1 MPESLVWL
9 IIQIKMGNWDRLF
22 VYMNNVEL
30 ELMGLFAT
38 VVEQGSF
45 TGAAEVLGMPKS
57 SVSQKISRLESQLG
71 VRLLQ
76 RTTRRLSLTPQGEV
90 YVEHCQS
97 LLALAR
103 SANLAMARLRSAPAG
118 RVRITAPEATG
129 TLLLGRIL
137 AEFRALYPEVVL
149 ELTLSD
155 EQLDL
160 VGEGY
165 DLALRAAP
173 LKDSSLICR
182 RIGQV
187 ARHLVAAPGYL
198 ASHGT
203 PQQLPELGGHACLV
217 HGALPVWPLQEG
229 GWRPQGACIS
239 NSLLALRELALHE
252 GGIALLPDHVCRED
266 LAAGRLLKVLPAHP
280 IPPNPFYLIYPSR
293 EHLAPA
299 LRSLMD
305 FVAERLPFA

>member
-1 MPESLVWL
+1 
-9 IIQIKMGNWDRLF
+9 
-22 VYMNNVEL
+22 MNNVEL

-45 TGAAEVLGMPKS
+45 TGAAELLGMPKS

-90 YVEHCQS
+90 YVEQCQA

-103 SANLAMARLRSAPAG
+103 SANLAMARLRAAPAG

-149 ELTLSD
+149 ELTLCD
-155 EQLDL
+155 EQFDL

-187 ARHLVAAPGYL
+187 PRYLVAAPAYL
-198 ASHGT
+198 AAHGM
-203 PQQLPELGGHACLV
+203 PQQLSELGRYACLV
-217 HGALPVWPLQEG
+217 HTSLPVWPLQEG

-239 NSLLALRELALHE
+239 NSLLALRELAINE
-252 GGIALLPDHVCRED
+252 GGIALLPHHVCEGD
-266 LAAGRLLKVLPAHP
+266 LASGRLQKVLPELAV
-280 IPPNPFYLIYPSR
+280 PPNPFYLIYPSR
-293 EHLAPA
+293 EHLVPA

>member
-1 MPESLVWL
+1 
-9 IIQIKMGNWDRLF
+9 
-22 VYMNNVEL
+22 MNNVEL

-57 SVSQKISRLESQLG
+57 SVSQKISRLESRLG

-90 YVEHCQS
+90 YVAHCQE

-103 SANLAMARLRSAPAG
+103 SANLAMARSANLAMARLRASPGG

-149 ELTLSD
+149 ELTLCD

-187 ARHLVAAPGYL
+187 ARHLVASPGYL
-198 ASHGT
+198 AANGT
-203 PQQLPELGGHACLV
+203 PLQLSELAGHACLV
-217 HGALPVWPLQEG
+217 HGSLPVWPLQEG
-229 GWRPQGACIS
+229 GWRPRGACQS
-239 NSLLALRELALHE
+239 NSLLALRELALHD
-252 GGIALLPDHVCRED
+252 GGIALLPAHVCGDD
-266 LAAGRLLKVLPAHP
+266 LAAGRLLKVLPDLLVP
-280 IPPNPFYLIYPSR
+280 VNPFYLIYPSR

>member
-1 MPESLVWL
+1 
-9 IIQIKMGNWDRLF
+9 
-22 VYMNNVEL
+22 MNNVDL

-45 TGAAEVLGMPKS
+45 TRAAELLGMPKS
-57 SVSQKISRLESQLG
+57 SVSQKISRLEAQLG

-76 RTTRRLSLTPQGEV
+76 RTTRKLSLTPQGEL
-90 YVEHCQS
+90 YVEHCQG
-97 LLALAR
+97 LLVLAR

-129 TLLLGRIL
+129 TLLLGKIL

-155 EQLDL
+155 EQEDL

-187 ARHLVAAPGYL
+187 ARHLVAAPAYL
-198 ASHGT
+198 AAHGM
-203 PQQLPELGGHACLV
+203 PQQLSELGRYACLV
-217 HGALPVWPLQEG
+217 HSAMPVWPLQEG
-229 GWRPQGACIS
+229 GWRPQGACVS
-239 NSLLALRELALHE
+239 NSLLALREMALHD
-252 GGIALLPDHVCRED
+252 GGIALLPHHVCAGD
-266 LAAGRLLKVLPAHP
+266 LVAGRLQKVLPDQP
-280 IPPNPFYLIYPSR
+280 IPANPFYLIYPSR

-299 LRSLMD
+299 LRTLMD

>member
-1 MPESLVWL
+1 
-9 IIQIKMGNWDRLF
+9 
-22 VYMNNVEL
+22 MNNVDL

-45 TGAAEVLGMPKS
+45 TRAAELMGMPKS
-57 SVSQKISRLESQLG
+57 SVSQKISRLEAQLG

-90 YVEHCQS
+90 YVEHCQG
-97 LLALAR
+97 LLTLAR

-187 ARHLVAAPGYL
+187 PRHLVAAPAYL
-198 ASHGT
+198 AAHGM
-203 PQQLPELGGHACLV
+203 PQQLSDLGRYACLV
-217 HGALPVWPLQEG
+217 HSALPLWPLQEG

-239 NSLLALRELALHE
+239 NSLLALRELAINE
-252 GGIALLPDHVCRED
+252 GGIALLPHHVCEGD
-266 LAAGRLLKVLPAHP
+266 LASGRLQKVLPELAV
-280 IPPNPFYLIYPSR
+280 PPNPFYLIYPSR

-299 LRSLMD
+299 LRTLMD
-305 FVAERLPFA
+305 FVAERLPFT

>member
-1 MPESLVWL
+1 
-9 IIQIKMGNWDRLF
+9 
-22 VYMNNVEL
+22 MNNVDL

-45 TGAAEVLGMPKS
+45 TRAAELMGMPKS
-57 SVSQKISRLESQLG
+57 SVSQKISRLETQLG

-90 YVEHCQS
+90 YVEHCQG
-97 LLALAR
+97 LLTLAR

-187 ARHLVAAPGYL
+187 PRHLVAAPAYL
-198 ASHGT
+198 AAHGM
-203 PQQLPELGGHACLV
+203 PQQLSDLGRYACLV
-217 HGALPVWPLQEG
+217 HSALPLWPLQEG

-239 NSLLALRELALHE
+239 NSLLALRELTINE
-252 GGIALLPDHVCRED
+252 GGIALLPHHVCEGD
-266 LAAGRLLKVLPAHP
+266 LASGRLQKVLPELAV
-280 IPPNPFYLIYPSR
+280 PPNPFYLIYPSR

-299 LRSLMD
+299 LRTLMD
-305 FVAERLPFA
+305 FVADRLPFA

>member
-1 MPESLVWL
+1 
-9 IIQIKMGNWDRLF
+9 
-22 VYMNNVEL
+22 
-30 ELMGLFAT
+30 MGLFAT

-45 TGAAEVLGMPKS
+45 TGAAELLGMPKS

-90 YVEHCQS
+90 YVEQCRA

-103 SANLAMARLRSAPAG
+103 SANLAMARLRAAPAG

-149 ELTLSD
+149 ELTLCD

-187 ARHLVAAPGYL
+187 PRYLVAASTYL
-198 ASHGT
+198 AAHGM
-203 PQQLPELGGHACLV
+203 PQQLSELGRYACLV
-217 HGALPVWPLQEG
+217 HTSLPVWPLQEG

-239 NSLLALRELALHE
+239 NSLLALRELAINE
-252 GGIALLPDHVCRED
+252 GGIALLPHHVCEGD
-266 LAAGRLLKVLPAHP
+266 LASGRLQKVLPELAV
-280 IPPNPFYLIYPSR
+280 PPNPFYLIYPSR

>member
-1 MPESLVWL
+1 
-9 IIQIKMGNWDRLF
+9 
-22 VYMNNVEL
+22 MNNVDL

-45 TGAAEVLGMPKS
+45 TRAAELLGMPKS
-57 SVSQKISRLESQLG
+57 SVSQKISRLEYQLG

-76 RTTRRLSLTPQGEV
+76 RTTRRLSLTPQGEL
-90 YVEHCQS
+90 YVEHCQG

-155 EQLDL
+155 DQLDL

-187 ARHLVAAPGYL
+187 ARHLVAAPAYL
-198 ASHGT
+198 TAHGM
-203 PQQLPELGGHACLV
+203 PQQLSELGRYACLV
-217 HGALPVWPLQEG
+217 HSAMPVWPLQEG
-229 GWRPQGACIS
+229 GWRPQGACVS
-239 NSLLALRELALHE
+239 NSLLALREMALHD
-252 GGIALLPDHVCRED
+252 GGIALLPHHVCEGD
-266 LAAGRLLKVLPAHP
+266 LAVGRLQKVLPDQP
-280 IPPNPFYLIYPSR
+280 IPANPFYLIYPSR

-299 LRSLMD
+299 LRTLMD

>member
-1 MPESLVWL
+1 
-9 IIQIKMGNWDRLF
+9 
-22 VYMNNVEL
+22 MNNVEL

-45 TGAAEVLGMPKS
+45 TRAAELLGMPKS

-76 RTTRRLSLTPQGEV
+76 RTTRRLSLTPQGEI
-90 YVEHCQS
+90 YVEHCRG
-97 LLALAR
+97 LLTLAR

-129 TLLLGRIL
+129 TLLLGPIL

-182 RIGQV
+182 RIGEV
-187 ARHLVAAPGYL
+187 ARYLVASPGYL
-198 ASHGT
+198 ARHGM
-203 PQQLPELGGHACLV
+203 PQRLAELAHHVCLV
-217 HGALPVWPLQEG
+217 HTALPVWPLQEG
-229 GWRPQGACIS
+229 GWRPQGACVS
-239 NSLLALRELALHE
+239 NSLLALRELSLHD
-252 GGIALLPDHVCRED
+252 GGIALLPQHVCESG
-266 LAAGRLLKVLPAHP
+266 LASGKLQKILPMIP
-280 IPPNPFYLIYPSR
+280 IPTNPFYLIYPSR

>member
-1 MPESLVWL
+1 
-9 IIQIKMGNWDRLF
+9 
-22 VYMNNVEL
+22 MNNVDL

-45 TGAAEVLGMPKS
+45 TRAAELLGMPKS

-76 RTTRRLSLTPQGEV
+76 RTTRKLSLTPQGEL
-90 YVEHCQS
+90 YVEHCQG
-97 LLALAR
+97 LLVLAR

-129 TLLLGRIL
+129 TLLLGKIL

-155 EQLDL
+155 EQEDL

-187 ARHLVAAPGYL
+187 ARHLVAAPAYL
-198 ASHGT
+198 AAHGM
-203 PQQLPELGGHACLV
+203 PQQLSELGSYACLV
-217 HGALPVWPLQEG
+217 HSAMPVWPLQEG
-229 GWRPQGACIS
+229 GWRPQGACVS
-239 NSLLALRELALHE
+239 NSLLALREMALHD
-252 GGIALLPDHVCRED
+252 GGVALLPHHVCAGD
-266 LAAGRLLKVLPAHP
+266 LAAGRLQKVLPDQP
-280 IPPNPFYLIYPSR
+280 IPANPFYLIYPSR

-299 LRSLMD
+299 LRTLMD

>member
-1 MPESLVWL
+1 
-9 IIQIKMGNWDRLF
+9 
-22 VYMNNVEL
+22 MNNVEL

-45 TGAAEVLGMPKS
+45 TGAAELLSMPKS

-90 YVEHCQS
+90 YVEQCRA

-103 SANLAMARLRSAPAG
+103 SANLAMARLRAAPAG

-149 ELTLSD
+149 ELTLCD

-187 ARHLVAAPGYL
+187 PRHLVAAPAYL
-198 ASHGT
+198 AAHGT
-203 PQQLPELGGHACLV
+203 PQQLSELGRYACLV
-217 HGALPVWPLQEG
+217 HTSLPVWPLQEG
-229 GWRPQGACIS
+229 GWRPQGACLS
-239 NSLLALRELALHE
+239 NSLLALRELAINE
-252 GGIALLPDHVCRED
+252 GGIALLPHHVCEGD
-266 LAAGRLLKVLPAHP
+266 LASGRLQKVLPELAV
-280 IPPNPFYLIYPSR
+280 PPNPFYLIYPSR

>member
-1 MPESLVWL
+1 
-9 IIQIKMGNWDRLF
+9 
-22 VYMNNVEL
+22 MNNVEL

-45 TGAAEVLGMPKS
+45 TGAAELLGMPKS

-76 RTTRRLSLTPQGEV
+76 RTTRRLSLTPQGEI
-90 YVEHCQS
+90 YVEQCRA

-103 SANLAMARLRSAPAG
+103 SANLAMARLRAAPAG

-149 ELTLSD
+149 ELTLCD

-187 ARHLVAAPGYL
+187 PRHLVAAPAYL
-198 ASHGT
+198 AAHGM
-203 PQQLPELGGHACLV
+203 PQQLSELGRYACLV
-217 HGALPVWPLQEG
+217 HTSLPVWPLQEG

-239 NSLLALRELALHE
+239 NSLLALRELAINE
-252 GGIALLPDHVCRED
+252 GGIALLPHHVCEGD
-266 LAAGRLLKVLPAHP
+266 LASGRLQKVLPELAV
-280 IPPNPFYLIYPSR
+280 PPNPFYLIYPSR

-305 FVAERLPFA
+305 FVAERLPFD

>member
-1 MPESLVWL
+1 
-9 IIQIKMGNWDRLF
+9 
-22 VYMNNVEL
+22 MNNVEL

-45 TGAAEVLGMPKS
+45 TRAAELLGMPKS

-76 RTTRRLSLTPQGEV
+76 RTTRRLSLTPQGEI
-90 YVEHCQS
+90 YVEHCRG
-97 LLALAR
+97 LLTLAR

-129 TLLLGRIL
+129 TLLLGPIL

-182 RIGQV
+182 RIGEV
-187 ARHLVAAPGYL
+187 ARYLVASPGYL
-198 ASHGT
+198 AQHGM
-203 PQQLPELGGHACLV
+203 PQRLAELAHHVCLV
-217 HGALPVWPLQEG
+217 HAALPVWPLQEG
-229 GWRPQGACIS
+229 GWRPQGACVS
-239 NSLLALRELALHE
+239 NSLLALRELALHD
-252 GGIALLPDHVCRED
+252 GGIALLPQHVCESG
-266 LAAGRLLKVLPAHP
+266 LASGKLQKILPMIP
-280 IPPNPFYLIYPSR
+280 IPTNPFYLIYPSR

>member
-1 MPESLVWL
+1 
-9 IIQIKMGNWDRLF
+9 
-22 VYMNNVEL
+22 MNNVEL

-45 TGAAEVLGMPKS
+45 TGAAELLGMPKS

-90 YVEHCQS
+90 YVEQCRA

-103 SANLAMARLRSAPAG
+103 SANLAMARLRAAPAG

-149 ELTLSD
+149 ELTLCD

-187 ARHLVAAPGYL
+187 PRHLVAAPAYL
-198 ASHGT
+198 AAHGT
-203 PQQLPELGGHACLV
+203 PQQLSELGRYACLV
-217 HGALPVWPLQEG
+217 HTSLPVWPLQEG
-229 GWRPQGACIS
+229 GWRPQGACLS
-239 NSLLALRELALHE
+239 NSLLALRELAINE
-252 GGIALLPDHVCRED
+252 GGIALLPHHVCEGD
-266 LAAGRLLKVLPAHP
+266 LASGRLQKVLPELAV
-280 IPPNPFYLIYPSR
+280 PPNPFYLIYPSR

-305 FVAERLPFA
+305 FVAERLPFV

>member
-1 MPESLVWL
+1 
-9 IIQIKMGNWDRLF
+9 
-22 VYMNNVEL
+22 MNNVEL

-45 TGAAEVLGMPKS
+45 TGAAELLGMPKS

-90 YVEHCQS
+90 YVEQCRA

-103 SANLAMARLRSAPAG
+103 SANLAMARLRAAPAG

-149 ELTLSD
+149 ELILCD

-187 ARHLVAAPGYL
+187 PRHLVAAPAYL
-198 ASHGT
+198 AAHGT
-203 PQQLPELGGHACLV
+203 PQQLSELGRYACLV
-217 HGALPVWPLQEG
+217 HTSLPVWPLQEG
-229 GWRPQGACIS
+229 GWRPQGACLS
-239 NSLLALRELALHE
+239 NSLLALRELAINE
-252 GGIALLPDHVCRED
+252 GGIALLPHHVCEGD
-266 LAAGRLLKVLPAHP
+266 LASGRLQKVLPELAV
-280 IPPNPFYLIYPSR
+280 PPNPFYLIYPSR

>member
-1 MPESLVWL
+1 
-9 IIQIKMGNWDRLF
+9 
-22 VYMNNVEL
+22 MNNVDL

-45 TGAAEVLGMPKS
+45 TRAAELLGMPKS

-76 RTTRRLSLTPQGEV
+76 RTTRKLSLTPQGEL
-90 YVEHCQS
+90 YVEHCQG
-97 LLALAR
+97 LLVLAR

-129 TLLLGRIL
+129 TLLLGKIL

-155 EQLDL
+155 EQEDL

-187 ARHLVAAPGYL
+187 ARHLVAAPAYL
-198 ASHGT
+198 AAHGM
-203 PQQLPELGGHACLV
+203 PQLLSELGRYACLV
-217 HGALPVWPLQEG
+217 HSAMPVWPLQEG
-229 GWRPQGACIS
+229 GWRPQGACVS
-239 NSLLALRELALHE
+239 NSLLALREMALHD
-252 GGIALLPDHVCRED
+252 GGIALLPHHVCAGD
-266 LAAGRLLKVLPAHP
+266 LAAGRLQKVLPDQP
-280 IPPNPFYLIYPSR
+280 IPANPFYLIYPSR

-299 LRSLMD
+299 LRTLMD

>member
-1 MPESLVWL
+1 
-9 IIQIKMGNWDRLF
+9 
-22 VYMNNVEL
+22 MNNVEL

-45 TGAAEVLGMPKS
+45 TGAAELLGMPKS

-76 RTTRRLSLTPQGEV
+76 RTTRRLSLTPQGEI
-90 YVEHCQS
+90 YVEQCRA
-97 LLALAR
+97 LLALAS
-103 SANLAMARLRSAPAG
+103 SANLAMARLRAAPAG

-149 ELTLSD
+149 ELTLCD

-187 ARHLVAAPGYL
+187 PRHLVAAPAYL
-198 ASHGT
+198 AAHGM
-203 PQQLPELGGHACLV
+203 PQQLSELGRYACLV
-217 HGALPVWPLQEG
+217 HTSLPVWPLQEG

-239 NSLLALRELALHE
+239 NSLLALRELAINE
-252 GGIALLPDHVCRED
+252 GGIALLPHHVCEGD
-266 LAAGRLLKVLPAHP
+266 LASGRLQKVLPELAV
-280 IPPNPFYLIYPSR
+280 PPNPFYLIYPSR

-305 FVAERLPFA
+305 FVAERLPFD

>member
-1 MPESLVWL
+1 
-9 IIQIKMGNWDRLF
+9 
-22 VYMNNVEL
+22 MNNVEL

-45 TGAAEVLGMPKS
+45 TRAAELLGMPKS

-76 RTTRRLSLTPQGEV
+76 RTTRRLSLTPQGEI
-90 YVEHCQS
+90 YVEHCRG
-97 LLALAR
+97 LLTLAR

-129 TLLLGRIL
+129 TLLLGPIL

-182 RIGQV
+182 RIGEV
-187 ARHLVAAPGYL
+187 ARYLVASPGYL
-198 ASHGT
+198 ARHGM
-203 PQQLPELGGHACLV
+203 PQRLAELAHHVCLV
-217 HGALPVWPLQEG
+217 HTALPVWPLQER
-229 GWRPQGACIS
+229 GWRPQGACAS
-239 NSLLALRELALHE
+239 NSLLALRELALHD
-252 GGIALLPDHVCRED
+252 GGIALLPQHVCESG
-266 LAAGRLLKVLPAHP
+266 LASGKLQKILPMIP
-280 IPPNPFYLIYPSR
+280 IPTNPFYLIYPSR

>member
-1 MPESLVWL
+1 
-9 IIQIKMGNWDRLF
+9 
-22 VYMNNVEL
+22 MNNVDL

-45 TGAAEVLGMPKS
+45 TGAAEALGMPKS
-57 SVSQKISRLESQLG
+57 SVSQKISRLETQLG

-76 RTTRRLSLTPQGEV
+76 RTTRRLSLTPQGEI
-90 YVEHCQS
+90 YVEQCQA

-103 SANLAMARLRSAPAG
+103 SANLAMARLRAAPAG

-149 ELTLSD
+149 ELTLCD
-155 EQLDL
+155 DQLDL

-187 ARHLVAAPGYL
+187 PRHLVAAPGYL
-198 ASHGT
+198 AAHGA
-203 PQQLPELGGHACLV
+203 PQQLSDLGLHPCLV
-217 HGALPVWPLQEG
+217 HSALLVWPLQDG

-252 GGIALLPDHVCRED
+252 GGIALLPHHVCQED
-266 LAAGRLLKVLPAHP
+266 LATGRLQKLLPDHP

>member
-1 MPESLVWL
+1 
-9 IIQIKMGNWDRLF
+9 
-22 VYMNNVEL
+22 MNNVDL

-45 TGAAEVLGMPKS
+45 TRAAELMGMPKS
-57 SVSQKISRLESQLG
+57 SVSQKISRLEAQLG

-90 YVEHCQS
+90 YVEHCQG
-97 LLALAR
+97 LLTLAR

-187 ARHLVAAPGYL
+187 PRHLVAAPAYL
-198 ASHGT
+198 AAHGM
-203 PQQLPELGGHACLV
+203 PQQLSDLGRYACLV
-217 HGALPVWPLQEG
+217 HSALPLWPLQEG

-239 NSLLALRELALHE
+239 NSLLALRELAINE
-252 GGIALLPDHVCRED
+252 GGIALLPHHVCEGE
-266 LAAGRLLKVLPAHP
+266 LASGRLQKVLPELAV
-280 IPPNPFYLIYPSR
+280 PPNPFYLIYPSR

-299 LRSLMD
+299 LRTLMD

>member
-1 MPESLVWL
+1 
-9 IIQIKMGNWDRLF
+9 
-22 VYMNNVEL
+22 MNNVEL
-30 ELMGLFAT
+30 ELMGLFDT

-45 TGAAEVLGMPKS
+45 TGAAELLGMPKS

-90 YVEHCQS
+90 YVEQCRA

-103 SANLAMARLRSAPAG
+103 SANLAMARLRAAPAG

-149 ELTLSD
+149 ELTLCD

-187 ARHLVAAPGYL
+187 PRHLVAAPAYL
-198 ASHGT
+198 AAHGM
-203 PQQLPELGGHACLV
+203 PQQLSELGRYACLV
-217 HGALPVWPLQEG
+217 HTSLPVWPLQEG

-239 NSLLALRELALHE
+239 NSLLALRELAINE
-252 GGIALLPDHVCRED
+252 GGIALLPHHVCEGD
-266 LAAGRLLKVLPAHP
+266 LASGRLQKVLPELAV
-280 IPPNPFYLIYPSR
+280 PPNPFYLIYPSR

>member
-1 MPESLVWL
+1 
-9 IIQIKMGNWDRLF
+9 
-22 VYMNNVEL
+22 MNNVEL

-45 TGAAEVLGMPKS
+45 TGAAELLGMPKS

-90 YVEHCQS
+90 YVEQCRA

-103 SANLAMARLRSAPAG
+103 SANLAMARLRAAPAG

-149 ELTLSD
+149 ELTLCD

-173 LKDSSLICR
+173 LKDSCLICR

-187 ARHLVAAPGYL
+187 PRYLVAAPAYL
-198 ASHGT
+198 AAHGM
-203 PQQLPELGGHACLV
+203 PQQLSELGRYACLV
-217 HGALPVWPLQEG
+217 HTSLPVWPLQEG

-239 NSLLALRELALHE
+239 NSLLALRELAINE
-252 GGIALLPDHVCRED
+252 GGIALLPHHVCEGD
-266 LAAGRLLKVLPAHP
+266 LASGRLQRVLPELTV
-280 IPPNPFYLIYPSR
+280 PPNPFYLIYPSR

>member
-1 MPESLVWL
+1 
-9 IIQIKMGNWDRLF
+9 
-22 VYMNNVEL
+22 
-30 ELMGLFAT
+30 MGLFAT

-45 TGAAEVLGMPKS
+45 TRAAELMGMPKS
-57 SVSQKISRLESQLG
+57 SVSQKISRLEAQLG

-90 YVEHCQS
+90 YVEHCQG
-97 LLALAR
+97 LLTLAR
-103 SANLAMARLRSAPAG
+103 SANLAMARLRSAPTG

-187 ARHLVAAPGYL
+187 PRHLVAAPAYL
-198 ASHGT
+198 AAHGM
-203 PQQLPELGGHACLV
+203 PQQLSDLGRYACLV
-217 HGALPVWPLQEG
+217 HSALPLWPLQEG

-239 NSLLALRELALHE
+239 NSLLALRELAINE
-252 GGIALLPDHVCRED
+252 GGIALLPHHVCEGD
-266 LAAGRLLKVLPAHP
+266 LASGRLQKVLPELAVP
-280 IPPNPFYLIYPSR
+280 SNPFYLIYPSR

-299 LRSLMD
+299 LRTLMD

>member
-1 MPESLVWL
+1 
-9 IIQIKMGNWDRLF
+9 
-22 VYMNNVEL
+22 MNNVEL

-45 TGAAEVLGMPKS
+45 TGAAELLGMPKS

-90 YVEHCQS
+90 YVEQCRA

-103 SANLAMARLRSAPAG
+103 SANLAMARLRAAPAG

-149 ELTLSD
+149 ELTLCD

-187 ARHLVAAPGYL
+187 PRHLVAAPAYL
-198 ASHGT
+198 AAHGT
-203 PQQLPELGGHACLV
+203 PQQLSELGRYACLV
-217 HGALPVWPLQEG
+217 HTSLPVWPLQEG
-229 GWRPQGACIS
+229 GWRPQGACLS
-239 NSLLALRELALHE
+239 NSLLALRELAINE
-252 GGIALLPDHVCRED
+252 GGIALLPHHVCEGD
-266 LAAGRLLKVLPAHP
+266 LASSRLQKVLPELAV
-280 IPPNPFYLIYPSR
+280 PPNPFYLIYPSR

>member
-1 MPESLVWL
+1 
-9 IIQIKMGNWDRLF
+9 
-22 VYMNNVEL
+22 MNNVEL

-45 TGAAEVLGMPKS
+45 TRAAELLDMPKS

-76 RTTRRLSLTPQGEV
+76 RTTRRLSLTPQGEL
-90 YVEHCQS
+90 YVEHCKG
-97 LLALAR
+97 LLVLAR

-129 TLLLGRIL
+129 TLLLGKIL
-137 AEFRALYPEVVL
+137 AEFRALYPDVVL

-187 ARHLVAAPGYL
+187 ARHLVAAPAYL
-198 ASHGT
+198 SERGA
-203 PQQLPELGGHACLV
+203 PQQLSELGLHACLV
-217 HGALPVWPLQEG
+217 HTALPIWPLQEG
-229 GWRPQGACIS
+229 GWRVRGACIS
-239 NSLLALRELALHE
+239 NSLLALRELALHG
-252 GGIALLPDHVCRED
+252 GGIALLPDHVCRGD
-266 LAAGRLLKVLPAHP
+266 LAAGRLQKVLPDLA

-299 LRSLMD
+299 LRTLMD
-305 FVAERLPFA
+305 FVADRLPFA

>member
-1 MPESLVWL
+1 
-9 IIQIKMGNWDRLF
+9 
-22 VYMNNVEL
+22 MNNVEL

-45 TGAAEVLGMPKS
+45 TGAAELLGMPKS

-90 YVEHCQS
+90 YVEQCRA

-103 SANLAMARLRSAPAG
+103 SANLAMARLRAAPAG

-149 ELTLSD
+149 ELTLCD

-187 ARHLVAAPGYL
+187 PRHLVAAPAYL
-198 ASHGT
+198 AAHGT
-203 PQQLPELGGHACLV
+203 PQQLSELGRYACLV
-217 HGALPVWPLQEG
+217 HTSLPVWPLQEG
-229 GWRPQGACIS
+229 GWRPQGACLS
-239 NSLLALRELALHE
+239 NSLLVLRELAINE
-252 GGIALLPDHVCRED
+252 GGIALLPHHVCEGD
-266 LAAGRLLKVLPAHP
+266 LASGRLQKVLPELAV
-280 IPPNPFYLIYPSR
+280 PPNPFYLIYPSR

>member
-1 MPESLVWL
+1 
-9 IIQIKMGNWDRLF
+9 
-22 VYMNNVEL
+22 MNNVEL
-30 ELMGLFAT
+30 ESMGLFAT

-57 SVSQKISRLESQLG
+57 SVSQKISRLESRLG

-76 RTTRRLSLTPQGEV
+76 RTTRRLSLTPQGEL
-90 YVEHCQS
+90 YVEHCRA

-103 SANLAMARLRSAPAG
+103 SANLAMARLRDAPAG

-129 TLLLGRIL
+129 TLLLGKIL

-149 ELTLSD
+149 ELTLCD

-187 ARHLVAAPGYL
+187 PRHLVAAPDYL
-198 ASHGT
+198 ALHGE
-203 PQQLPELGGHACLV
+203 PQQLSELGRHACLV
-217 HGALPVWPLQEG
+217 HSALPVWPLQEG
-229 GWRPQGACIS
+229 GWRPQGACLS
-239 NSLLALRELALHE
+239 NSLLALRELALNG
-252 GGIALLPDHVCRED
+252 GGIALLPEHVCRGD
-266 LAAGRLLKVLPAHP
+266 LVAGLLQQVLPEHP

-305 FVAERLPFA
+305 FVADRLPFARGG

>member
-1 MPESLVWL
+1 
-9 IIQIKMGNWDRLF
+9 
-22 VYMNNVEL
+22 MNNVDL

-45 TGAAEVLGMPKS
+45 TRAAELLGMPKS

-76 RTTRRLSLTPQGEV
+76 RTTRRLSLTPQGEL
-90 YVEHCQS
+90 YVEHCQG

-182 RIGQV
+182 RIGEV
-187 ARHLVAAPGYL
+187 ARHLVAAPAYL
-198 ASHGT
+198 AAHGM
-203 PQQLPELGGHACLV
+203 PQQLSELGRYACLV
-217 HGALPVWPLQEG
+217 HSAMPVWPLQEG
-229 GWRPQGACIS
+229 GWRPQGACVS
-239 NSLLALRELALHE
+239 NSLLALREMALHD
-252 GGIALLPDHVCRED
+252 GGIALLPHHVCEGD
-266 LAAGRLLKVLPAHP
+266 LVAGRLQKVLPDQP
-280 IPPNPFYLIYPSR
+280 IPANPFYLIYPSR

-299 LRSLMD
+299 LRTLMD

>member
-1 MPESLVWL
+1 
-9 IIQIKMGNWDRLF
+9 
-22 VYMNNVEL
+22 MNNVDL

-45 TGAAEVLGMPKS
+45 TRAAELLGMPKS

-76 RTTRRLSLTPQGEV
+76 RTTRRLSLTPQGEL
-90 YVEHCQS
+90 YVEHCQG

-187 ARHLVAAPGYL
+187 ARHLVAAPAYL
-198 ASHGT
+198 AVPRHAAAVERAGPLCLSVALGHAGVAIAGGGLAAAGGLCQ
-203 PQQLPELGGHACLV
+203 QQLVG
-217 HGALPVWPLQEG
+217 
-229 GWRPQGACIS
+229 
-239 NSLLALRELALHE
+239 
-252 GGIALLPDHVCRED
+252 
-266 LAAGRLLKVLPAHP
+266 AAGDG
-280 IPPNPFYLIYPSR
+280 
-293 EHLAPA
+293 AP
-299 LRSLMD
+299 
-305 FVAERLPFA
+305 

>member
-1 MPESLVWL
+1 
-9 IIQIKMGNWDRLF
+9 
-22 VYMNNVEL
+22 MNNVDL

-45 TGAAEVLGMPKS
+45 TGAAEALGMPKS
-57 SVSQKISRLESQLG
+57 SVSQKISRLETQLG

-76 RTTRRLSLTPQGEV
+76 RTTRRLSLTPQGEI
-90 YVEHCQS
+90 YVEQCQA

-103 SANLAMARLRSAPAG
+103 SANLAMARLRAAPAG

-137 AEFRALYPEVVL
+137 ADFRALYPEVVL
-149 ELTLSD
+149 ELTLCD
-155 EQLDL
+155 DQLDL

-187 ARHLVAAPGYL
+187 PRHLVAAPGYL
-198 ASHGT
+198 AAHGA
-203 PQQLPELGGHACLV
+203 PQQLSELGLHPCLV
-217 HGALPVWPLQEG
+217 HSALPVWPLQEG
-229 GWRPQGACIS
+229 AGGRKGPASATACWRCGSWHCTKAGLPCCHTMSVRRIWRRGGCRNCCRITPYRLIPSIS
-239 NSLLALRELALHE
+239 STR
-252 GGIALLPDHVCRED
+252 
-266 LAAGRLLKVLPAHP
+266 AGN
-280 IPPNPFYLIYPSR
+280 IW
-293 EHLAPA
+293 
-299 LRSLMD
+299 
-305 FVAERLPFA
+305 RLPCAR

>member
-1 MPESLVWL
+1 
-9 IIQIKMGNWDRLF
+9 MGNWYRLF
-22 VYMNNVEL
+22 EYMNNVDL

-45 TGAAEVLGMPKS
+45 TRAAELMGMPKS
-57 SVSQKISRLESQLG
+57 SVSQKISRLEAQLG

-76 RTTRRLSLTPQGEV
+76 RTTRRLSLTPQGEI
-90 YVEHCQS
+90 YVEHCQG
-97 LLALAR
+97 LLTLAR

-187 ARHLVAAPGYL
+187 PRHLVAAPAYL
-198 ASHGT
+198 AAHGM
-203 PQQLPELGGHACLV
+203 PQQLSDLGRYACLV
-217 HGALPVWPLQEG
+217 HSALPLWPLQEG

-239 NSLLALRELALHE
+239 NSLLALRELAINE
-252 GGIALLPDHVCRED
+252 GGIALLPHHVCEGD
-266 LAAGRLLKVLPAHP
+266 LASGRLQKVLPELAV
-280 IPPNPFYLIYPSR
+280 PPNPFYLIYPSR

-299 LRSLMD
+299 LRTLMD

>member
-1 MPESLVWL
+1 
-9 IIQIKMGNWDRLF
+9 
-22 VYMNNVEL
+22 
-30 ELMGLFAT
+30 MGLFAT

-45 TGAAEVLGMPKS
+45 TGAAELLGMPKS

-90 YVEHCQS
+90 YVEQCRA

-103 SANLAMARLRSAPAG
+103 SANLAMARLRAAPAG

-149 ELTLSD
+149 ELTLCD

-187 ARHLVAAPGYL
+187 PRHLVAAPAYL
-198 ASHGT
+198 AAHGT
-203 PQQLPELGGHACLV
+203 PQQLSELGRYACLV
-217 HGALPVWPLQEG
+217 HTSLPVWPLQEG
-229 GWRPQGACIS
+229 GWRPQGACLS
-239 NSLLALRELALHE
+239 NSLLALRELAINE
-252 GGIALLPDHVCRED
+252 GGIALLPHHVCEGD
-266 LAAGRLLKVLPAHP
+266 LASGRLQKVLPELAV
-280 IPPNPFYLIYPSR
+280 PPNPFYLIYPSR

-305 FVAERLPFA
+305 FVAKRLPFA

>member
-1 MPESLVWL
+1 
-9 IIQIKMGNWDRLF
+9 
-22 VYMNNVEL
+22 MNNVEL

-45 TGAAEVLGMPKS
+45 TGAAELLGMPKS

-90 YVEHCQS
+90 YVEQCRA

-103 SANLAMARLRSAPAG
+103 SANLAMARLRAAPAG

-149 ELTLSD
+149 ELTLCD

-187 ARHLVAAPGYL
+187 PRHLVAAPAYL
-198 ASHGT
+198 AAHGT
-203 PQQLPELGGHACLV
+203 PQQLNELGRYACLV
-217 HGALPVWPLQEG
+217 HMSLPVWPLQEG
-229 GWRPQGACIS
+229 GWRPQGACLS
-239 NSLLALRELALHE
+239 NSLLALRELAINE
-252 GGIALLPDHVCRED
+252 GGIALLPHHVCEGD
-266 LAAGRLLKVLPAHP
+266 LASGRLQKVLPELAV
-280 IPPNPFYLIYPSR
+280 PPNPFYLIYPSR

>member
-1 MPESLVWL
+1 
-9 IIQIKMGNWDRLF
+9 
-22 VYMNNVEL
+22 MNNVEL

-45 TGAAEVLGMPKS
+45 TRAAELLGMPKS

-76 RTTRRLSLTPQGEV
+76 RTTRRLSLTPQGEI
-90 YVEHCQS
+90 YVEHCRG
-97 LLALAR
+97 LLTLAR
-103 SANLAMARLRSAPAG
+103 SANLAMARLRCAPAG

-129 TLLLGRIL
+129 TLLLGPIL

-182 RIGQV
+182 RIGEV
-187 ARHLVAAPGYL
+187 ARYLVASPGYL
-198 ASHGT
+198 AQHGM
-203 PQQLPELGGHACLV
+203 PQRLADLAHHVCLV
-217 HGALPVWPLQEG
+217 HTALPVWPLQEG
-229 GWRPQGACIS
+229 GWRPQGACVS
-239 NSLLALRELALHE
+239 NSLLALRELSLHD
-252 GGIALLPDHVCRED
+252 GGIALLPQHVCESG
-266 LAAGRLLKVLPAHP
+266 LASGKLQKILPMIP
-280 IPPNPFYLIYPSR
+280 IPTNPFYLIYPSR